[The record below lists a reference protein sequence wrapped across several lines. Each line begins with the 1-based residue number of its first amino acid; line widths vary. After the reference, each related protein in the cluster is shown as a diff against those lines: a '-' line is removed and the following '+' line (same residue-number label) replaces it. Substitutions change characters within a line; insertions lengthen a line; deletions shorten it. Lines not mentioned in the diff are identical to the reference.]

1 MKKQVEFLNIGK
13 TQNMDLC
20 TGCGTC
26 VGMCPNSA
34 IEMYINSKGNYVP
47 HINNDECNQCGICF
61 ETCPGH
67 TVDFKQLN
75 SLIFGKSPENKLIG
89 NYINCYIGH
98 STDKKIR
105 WSASSGGLI
114 TTLLIFALEKGII
127 DGALVTRM
135 SEKNPLE
142 PEVIIARTKE
152 EIISASGSKYCPVPA
167 NIALKEILKGDGKFA
182 VVGLPC
188 HIHGIRKAEML
199 NEKLKEKVVLH
210 LGLFCGHTV
219 NFLGTEFILQKINIK
234 KEEVVKLT
242 YRGNGWPG
250 GMSIELKNGDKRF
263 VPSPLYWGNIF
274 GMYFFTPT
282 RDTLCS
288 DGTCELADISFG
300 DAWLPELEDNKIGES
315 IIISRSKLGEKI
327 LQSLISERK
336 IELNKINADSVVQ
349 SQSNML
355 RFKKESLKAR
365 FFLFKLLGKNIPV
378 YNSEIFKPKFIT
390 YLKYVLKFI
399 LLYLRIYISSKRYL
413 WRFIK
418 NNLHSYNQ

>member
-1 MKKQVEFLNIGK
+1 MNDDTIASVVRDG
-13 TQNMDLC
+13 LC

-26 VGMCPNSA
+26 IALCPKEA
-34 IEMYINSKGNYVP
+34 IELTLNEKKGSYIPKLNEEKS
-47 HINNDECNQCGICF
+47 NNCGICF
-61 ETCPGH
+61 KVCPGH
-67 TVDFKQLN
+67 EVDFKALN
-75 SLIFGKSPENKLIG
+75 LEIFGKEPENILIG
-89 NYINCYIGH
+89 NYLNCYTGH
-98 STDKKIR
+98 ATDYDIR
-105 WSASSGGLI
+105 YNSASGGLV
-114 TTLLIFALEKGII
+114 TQLLIFALEEGII

-135 SEKNPLE
+135 KKDEPLE
-142 PEVIIARTKE
+142 PEPFIARTPE
-152 EIISASGSKYCPVPA
+152 EIIEARGSKYCPVPA
-167 NIALKEILKGDGKFA
+167 DVALREILEAEEGERFA

-188 HIHGIRKAEML
+188 HIQGVRKAEQVNKKL
-199 NEKLKEKVVLH
+199 REKIILH
-210 LGLFCGHTV
+210 LGLFCCHAPT
-219 NFLGTEFILQKINIK
+219 FLATEFFLKKMKIK
-234 KEEVVKLT
+234 KGEVTKLD
-242 YRGNGWPG
+242 YRGKGWPG
-250 GMSIELKNGDKRF
+250 MTSIGLDNDEKIIH
-263 VPSPLYWGNIF
+263 SNIF
-274 GMYFFTPT
+274 GNITFASFFFTPD
-282 RDTLCS
+282 RCMLCS
-288 DGTCELADISFG
+288 DQTSELADISFG